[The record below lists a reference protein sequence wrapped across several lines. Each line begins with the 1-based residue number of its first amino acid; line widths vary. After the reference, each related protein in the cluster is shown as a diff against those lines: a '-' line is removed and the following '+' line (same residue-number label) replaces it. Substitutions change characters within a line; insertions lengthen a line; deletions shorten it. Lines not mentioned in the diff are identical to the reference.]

1 MEFRQ
6 IVFSSFIG
14 MNCIYCTAVRIYST
28 SISCFF
34 PLCFLFIF
42 QDIWLK
48 RINEN
53 DLWNSEINWA
63 VNVSFSSHN
72 FLEDVFLIRH
82 SLSIYNILSANKFL
96 LVSHIINVQCAHVSR
111 HVYTH
116 YKCTCRPDR
125 TVFKN
130 VHFDW
135 RVFNT
140 VRKRCVSN
148 LVQQMSF
155 FNTYLSQ
162 EAEFYFL
169 D

>member
-14 MNCIYCTAVRIYST
+14 MNCIYCTAVRVYST

-96 LVSHIINVQCAHVSR
+96 LVSHIINVHVHTF
-111 HVYTH
+111 HVMYIHITSALADQTER
-116 YKCTCRPDR
+116 YLRTCISIYVCLTLLEKD
-125 TVFKN
+125 V
-130 VHFDW
+130 W
-135 RVFNT
+135 
-140 VRKRCVSN
+140 
-148 LVQQMSF
+148 
-155 FNTYLSQ
+155 
-162 EAEFYFL
+162 AI
-169 D
+169 